1 MHKATRAHWPTVS
14 LEQVAEVQTGLA
26 KGEKGQAAIVERS
39 YLGVANVQD
48 GFLDLREIKTIEVEP
63 SSVSRYRLQV
73 GDVLLT
79 EGGDFDKLG
88 RRTVWR
94 GEIEECLH
102 QNHVFAVRVDAL
114 RLLPDF
120 LAYQTA
126 GPRGRQ
132 YFKACSKQS
141 TNLASINSTQ
151 LKQFPVCLPPLPE
164 QRLVVAILGTWDE
177 AIVKTGKLIRAN
189 QVRLSHYNHE
199 LVFFVSLA
207 NIPSRQC
214 D

>member
-1 MHKATRAHWPTVS
+1 MHKAIRAHWPTVS

-26 KGEKGQAAIVERS
+26 KGKKGRAAIVERP
-39 YLGVANVQD
+39 YLRVANVQD

-63 SSVSRYRLQV
+63 SSISRYRLQV

-88 RRTVWR
+88 RGTVWR

-102 QNHVFAVRVDAL
+102 QNHVFAVRVDAH

-132 YFKACSKQS
+132 YFKTCSKQS

-151 LKQFPVCLPPLPE
+151 LKQFPVCLPPLHE
-164 QRLVVAILGTWDE
+164 QRLVIAILGTWDA
-177 AIVKTGKLIRAN
+177 AIIKTGKLIQAN
-189 QVRLSHYNHE
+189 QVRLNHYSHE
-199 LVFFVSLA
+199 LVSSSLA
-207 NIPSRQC
+207 NKPSRQC